1 MPELGFT
8 VGYYLTPRMK
18 VFAGYNILYWTNV
31 ARSGGLIDPVVNP
44 NLLQPGTS
52 AAAVPARPAQQ
63 IQFTDLWAQGVNVG
77 LEIRY

>member
-1 MPELGFT
+1 M
-8 VGYYLTPRMK
+8 
-18 VFAGYNILYWTNV
+18 

-44 NLLQPGTS
+44 NLVPPGTS

>member
-1 MPELGFT
+1 

-18 VFAGYNILYWTNV
+18 VFAGYNILYWSNV
-31 ARSGGLIDPVVNP
+31 ARSGGLIDTVVNP
-44 NLLQPGTS
+44 NLVPSGTS
-52 AAAVPARPAQQ
+52 GTALPARPAQQ